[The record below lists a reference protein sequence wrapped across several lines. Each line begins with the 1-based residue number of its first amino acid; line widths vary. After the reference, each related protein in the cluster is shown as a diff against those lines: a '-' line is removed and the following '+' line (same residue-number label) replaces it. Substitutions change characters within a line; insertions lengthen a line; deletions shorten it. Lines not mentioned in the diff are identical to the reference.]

1 MKKLYLLLA
10 LITASPFCANA
21 QSNNGLL
28 AHWDFS
34 PLGIVNPSVPDV
46 SGNGFN
52 GTLYDIAFV
61 AGQTGKPN
69 TAALFNGTSSYI
81 TTAYQS
87 KLNITQYSICTQIKV
102 NGFYTGICQA
112 NMILN
117 RGAWPTIGSFGLQF
131 YDNAYDKNCNTHD
144 TNKYVFSALAGNAGP
159 ANEADWIHTPSV
171 HTNKWYNVIATFDG
185 SVFKIYIDGQLA
197 NTATVSSGA
206 IGTSTIPMTIGRNLQ
221 NGTTF
226 PYWFNGVMDDLRV
239 YDRVLTNDEI
249 EDYYDDVYI
258 SQKVDTLCVDKAF
271 NLNYTTIGTYPSG
284 NIFTAQLSDATG
296 SFASPTIIGNTTAQ
310 TSGIIS
316 CFIPSGLTSNTGY
329 RIRIISSTHNDI
341 SEDALIA
348 YIHLGNAATASITAS
363 PNSNVGPYTSV
374 LFSSNITNAGNN
386 PGYQWRKNGVN
397 IQGATNSTYTAV
409 SAVDF
414 NSNDNIS
421 LFVTGN
427 IACTDQD
434 TATSNTIST
443 NVNLSVNSLNATD
456 NIKISPNP
464 SNGVFTISGKVD
476 ATETLQIEVF
486 NTLGQQVYHNYI
498 QTANGIL
505 NQTIELPNL
514 PSGPYKM
521 RLKAGVE
528 SKLLP
533 IQIQ

>member
-21 QSNNGLL
+21 QSSNGLI
-28 AHWDFS
+28 AHWDFN
-34 PLGIVNPSVPDV
+34 GNTNDV
-46 SGNGFN
+46 SANAHPN
-52 GTLYDIAFV
+52 TAYNITYSS
-61 AGQTGKPN
+61 GQTGKPN
-69 TAALFNGTSSYI
+69 TAALFNGINSYVYIPYHSSF
-81 TTAYQS
+81 
-87 KLNITQYSICTQIKV
+87 NVTQFSICTKIKV
-102 NGFYTGICQA
+102 NGYYTAKYQG
-112 NMILN
+112 NFILT
-117 RGAWPTIGSFGLQF
+117 RSAWPQTNSFGLQF
-131 YDNAYDKNCNTHD
+131 NDNPYDNNNANAYDTS
-144 TNKYVFSALAGNAGP
+144 KYVFLTLTGTKSP
-159 ANEADWIHTPSV
+159 ANISDWQHTPTIVS
-171 HTNKWYNVIATFDG
+171 NKWMNVIATYNG
-185 SVFKIYIDGQLA
+185 STVKIYMDGQLI
-197 NTATVSSGA
+197 NTVQQTGSGSFVSS
-206 IGTSTIPMTIGRNLQ
+206 TLPMTIGNYLQ
-221 NGTTF
+221 GITYDPFWLNATL
-226 PYWFNGVMDDLRV
+226 DDLQF
-239 YDRVLTNDEI
+239 YNRVLADSEVV
-249 EDYYDDVYI
+249 DYNNDVYI

-310 TSGIIS
+310 TSGTIS

-341 SEDALIA
+341 SEDALVA

-464 SNGVFTISGKVD
+464 SNGSFTLKGMVSTEEPILLSIINNIGEIVHQQTVNVTNNILNEQIITNNLASGVYLLQLQTGDKKQHVRFTI
-476 ATETLQIEVF
+476 Q
-486 NTLGQQVYHNYI
+486 
-498 QTANGIL
+498 
-505 NQTIELPNL
+505 
-514 PSGPYKM
+514 
-521 RLKAGVE
+521 
-528 SKLLP
+528 
-533 IQIQ
+533 